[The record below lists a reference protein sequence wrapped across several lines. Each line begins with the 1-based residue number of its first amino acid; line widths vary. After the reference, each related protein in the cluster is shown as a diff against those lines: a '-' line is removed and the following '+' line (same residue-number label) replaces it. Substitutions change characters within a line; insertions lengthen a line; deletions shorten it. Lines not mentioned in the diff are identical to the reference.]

1 MEASEALANEKPST
15 PPIIRMIPNTISSI
29 LILVGEISPYPTVV
43 IDVIT

>member
-1 MEASEALANEKPST
+1 MEAREALAKEKAST
-15 PPIIRMIPNTISSI
+15 PPIIRMIPNIISSM